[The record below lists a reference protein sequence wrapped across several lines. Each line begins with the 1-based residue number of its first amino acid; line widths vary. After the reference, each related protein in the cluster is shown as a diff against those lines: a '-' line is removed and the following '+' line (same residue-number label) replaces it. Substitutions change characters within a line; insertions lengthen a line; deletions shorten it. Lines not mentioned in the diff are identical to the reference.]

1 MKRKINTIDLFA
13 GCGGLLDGFLQ
24 EGGYNSLACVEWEK
38 YPCETLAHRLKTKW
52 NHTKA
57 DNEVIRFPAEIMKT
71 NLLGSFSL
79 LIPLHHLS
87 IPFILLS

>member
-38 YPCETLAHRLKTKW
+38 YPCQTLANRLQTKW
-52 NHTKA
+52 KHPHAN
-57 DNEVIRFPAEIMKT
+57 DEVICFDIQRTEE
-71 NLLGSFSL
+71 LFSGFEKC
-79 LIPLHHLS
+79 I
-87 IPFILLS
+87 